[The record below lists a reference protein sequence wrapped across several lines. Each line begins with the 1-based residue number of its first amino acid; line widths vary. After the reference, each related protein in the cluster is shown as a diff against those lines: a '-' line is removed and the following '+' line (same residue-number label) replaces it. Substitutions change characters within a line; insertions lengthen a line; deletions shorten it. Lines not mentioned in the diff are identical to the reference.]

1 MDSFYLES
9 RARKIGRSEFP
20 VSTFVIYSTK
30 PDDKIWEKREKER
43 ERERLPLESR
53 PCKLFSVPGCKV
65 RAAPF

>member
-43 ERERLPLESR
+43 ERERETS
-53 PCKLFSVPGCKV
+53 FGIASM
-65 RAAPF
+65 